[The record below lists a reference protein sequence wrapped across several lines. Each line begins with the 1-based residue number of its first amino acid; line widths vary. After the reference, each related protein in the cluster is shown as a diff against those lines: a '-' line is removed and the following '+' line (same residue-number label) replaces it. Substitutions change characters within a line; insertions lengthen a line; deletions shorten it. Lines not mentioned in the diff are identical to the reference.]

1 MSRRTRFLIGS
12 CAFVLIFDFALV
24 LLAIANGWTDLGGDD
39 DQPDATLT
47 ANLESQMAPFWI
59 QCNLVVAKTRFS
71 PSLLSFIRASTTDEG
86 QELRLSGLTV
96 YSNLANACQRL
107 ADVTNAKVMR
117 HKIAIVSLAN
127 ETQCTF
133 QDLLRNAQSAGY
145 SMVVCVLNN
154 VRLLPTRPDE
164 GQSDS
169 GDVRLLIPLAGI
181 HTTTKCKSDI
191 ASIEIVPKPISA
203 VNVTTF
209 LSRNA
214 AINVD
219 IRVPFGPTYEFY
231 RKMGSYL
238 VINFIVWFFVG
249 PIVTLEWMRRTK
261 KLCWM
266 SGGQR
271 VDEEQLIGNRTADV
285 SASSHAEQTEENNQ
299 DREGEQLPLVNT
311 LRHSNQ
317 IPPIGVGLSVN
328 GCLQGIKMI
337 FSKILT
343 SLGYVILVF
352 TASPAGISLG
362 GWSFFRF
369 DNGETGISGSIPASF
384 TPGGQ
389 SITVFGSDLTCCS
402 YFLLPLFWPT
412 IQIISFLIYSL
423 CACSTTWVVPTNV
436 TKLIRSDWFASNI
449 YLVILG
455 VVVPYCSFSNLVFD
469 RRFGFF
475 ASYNVICTVCNVLFI
490 IILNK
495 HHLVTRY
502 VFHISVCMIGAYLQS
517 NIVAVFYFIL
527 NSEGS
532 LNNIKLT
539 TLRTVAIGLTLNL
552 SFSSSMHI
560 IRKLRKPRE
569 SLFEGLS
576 EK

>member
-1 MSRRTRFLIGS
+1 MSRRTRLLIGS
-12 CAFVLIFDFALV
+12 CAFVLIFDSALV
-24 LLAIANGWTDLGGDD
+24 FLAITSGGD

-47 ANLESQMAPFWI
+47 ANLEPQMSPFWI
-59 QCNLVVAKTRFS
+59 QCNLLVAKARFS
-71 PSLLSFIRASTTDEG
+71 PSLVSFIQASTTDEG
-86 QELRLSGLTV
+86 QELRLSGLAV

-107 ADVTNAKVMR
+107 VDVTNAKVMR

-145 SMVVCVLNN
+145 SMVVCVLND
-154 VRLLPTRPDE
+154 VDLLPTLPDE

-169 GDVRLLIPLAGI
+169 GGVRLLIPLAGI
-181 HTTTKCKSDI
+181 NTTTKCKSDY
-191 ASIEIVPKPISA
+191 ASISA
-203 VNVTTF
+203 VNVATI
-209 LSRNA
+209 LSQNA

-219 IRVPFGPTYEFY
+219 IRVPFGPTYELY

-266 SGGQR
+266 SRGQR
-271 VDEEQLIGNRTADV
+271 VDEEQLIGNSTADL
-285 SASSHAEQTEENNQ
+285 SASSHAEQNEENNQ
-299 DREGEQLPLVNT
+299 DREGEQLPLLNT
-311 LRHSNQ
+311 LRHSSQ

-328 GCLQGIKMI
+328 GCLQGIKMK

-369 DNGETGISGSIPASF
+369 DNGETGISGSIPAG
-384 TPGGQ
+384 PGGQ
-389 SITVFGSDLTCCS
+389 GGGVFFTGFPCCAYYS
-402 YFLLPLFWPT
+402 LPLVWPT
-412 IQIISFLIYSL
+412 IQIICFLIYSL

-436 TKLIRSDWFASNI
+436 TKLIRSEWFASNI

-455 VVVPYCSFSNLVFD
+455 VVVPYCSFSNLIFD
-469 RRFGFF
+469 RRFGFL